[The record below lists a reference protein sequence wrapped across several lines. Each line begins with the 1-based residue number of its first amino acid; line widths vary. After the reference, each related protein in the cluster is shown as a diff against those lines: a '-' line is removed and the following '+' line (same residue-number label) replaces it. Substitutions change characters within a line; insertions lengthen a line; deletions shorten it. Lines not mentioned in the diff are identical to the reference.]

1 MSDTFFR
8 SPRTQARVVVTGIG
22 AVTPLGLNM
31 EETWN
36 QAIRGVS
43 GIGKITKFDASLFD
57 VQFAGEVKGFNS
69 DLFVPKK
76 EQKKM
81 DTFIHYSLAAT
92 AEALAQ
98 ANIQWT
104 DELKERT
111 GVLVGSGMGGL
122 PSIEEQHQRLLE
134 KGPGRISPF
143 FIPMCIT
150 NLAPGQISI
159 QYGFKGLNYSITS
172 ACASGAHSIGEAYRY
187 IRDGICDVM
196 VTGGTES
203 TVCPMAIGG
212 FAAMKALSTRNDTP
226 EKASRPFDKDRDG
239 FVLSEGCAILILESL
254 EHAVKR
260 GAKILCEVTGY
271 GASSDANHMTN
282 PAPEGAGG
290 AHSIRLA
297 LQDSGLNPEQINYI
311 NAHGT
316 STPVGDGL
324 ETAGIKAVF
333 KDHAKKLWVSSTK
346 SMTGHAL
353 GAAGAIESA
362 FCIQTLVSQIVPPT
376 INLENPSPDCNLDYV
391 PGRARDG
398 KINHVLNNSFGFGGT
413 NASLIF
419 SKYHEAR

>member
-1 MSDTFFR
+1 MSLQYFR
-8 SPRTQARVVVTGIG
+8 KPRTQARVVVTGVG

-31 EETWN
+31 DETW
-36 QAIRGVS
+36 QQGLKGVS
-43 GIGKITKFDASLFD
+43 GIGNITRFDASKFD
-57 VQFAGEVKGFNS
+57 VRFAGEVKGFNP
-69 DLFVPKK
+69 DLYIAKK

-81 DTFIHYSLAAT
+81 DTFIHYALAAT
-92 AEALAQ
+92 AQALQQ
-98 ANIQWT
+98 ANIDFT
-104 DELKERT
+104 DELKEKT

-122 PSIEEQHQRLLE
+122 PSIEEQFQRYLE

-172 ACASGAHSIGEAYRY
+172 ACASGAHSIGEAFRY

-212 FAAMKALSTRNDTP
+212 FSAMKALSTRNDDPTS
-226 EKASRPFDKDRDG
+226 ASRPFDKDRDG
-239 FVLSEGCAILILESL
+239 FVLSEGAAVLILESL
-254 EHAVKR
+254 EHATKR
-260 GAKILCEVTGY
+260 GAKILCEITGY
-271 GASSDANHMTN
+271 GATSDANHMTN

-290 AHSIRLA
+290 AAAIRMA
-297 LQDSGLNPEQINYI
+297 LKDAELNPEQIDYI

-324 ETAGIKAVF
+324 ETAGIKSVF

-362 FCIQTLVSQIVPPT
+362 FCVNSIVHQMVPPT
-376 INLENPSPDCNLDYV
+376 INLQNPSEDCDLDYV
-391 PGRARDG
+391 ANNARDG
-398 KINHVLNNSFGFGGT
+398 KIHHVVNNSFGFGGT
-413 NASLIF
+413 NSCLIF
-419 SKYHEAR
+419 SKFSGS